1 MYEARGLHGRRRS
14 GKKLIETD
22 GELQLIHYYV
32 QRGFDWDRL
41 VALSVSEKVFLKA
54 SMELAIKEET
64 EKYKAL
70 LGGGK

>member
-1 MYEARGLHGRRRS
+1 M
-14 GKKLIETD
+14 
-22 GELQLIHYYV
+22 IHYYV

-41 VALSVSEKVFLKA
+41 AALSSSEKIFLKA

-64 EKYKAL
+64 EKYKAI

>member
-1 MYEARGLHGRRRS
+1 MYEISRIHGRRRS

-41 VALSVSEKVFLKA
+41 AALSISEKVFLKA

-64 EKYKAL
+64 EKYKAI

>member
-1 MYEARGLHGRRRS
+1 MHEARGLHGRRRNN
-14 GKKLIETD
+14 KKLIETD

-41 VALSVSEKVFLKA
+41 AALSVSEKVFLKA

-64 EKYKAL
+64 EKYKAI